1 MRLGLKADNLL
12 ERVADFFNL
21 APQPLAQA
29 FYGMMASRT
38 LMAGVRL
45 GLYGALAEGPAS
57 AEALATRLKLSPDG
71 TRALLEALVACEAV
85 ERHRGGRYR
94 LAPRAKRWLDPRSSK
109 YVGAF
114 LEFNYAQ
121 WDWWTGLEGVV
132 RSGQAVAIHDF
143 APEDPRWRDYIHAMH
158 QLARLAAPEVAAAIS
173 LPRGAKHLLDLG
185 GAHGWYAA
193 ELCLRNRGLKA
204 TVLDL
209 EGSVR
214 VGRDIITSAGLSH
227 LVSHRAG
234 DLLTSELGGP
244 YDAVLLFQVMH
255 HLTPAQNVALLRR
268 VRGALGPKGTLA
280 VLEYLREDIQ
290 EPASSAPLIGLHYF
304 LTSGAAAWSPAEVEG
319 FLDDAGFRIEHSRPI
334 RHLPLQTLLIA
345 RPD

>member
-12 ERVADFFNL
+12 ERVADWFNL
-21 APQPLAQA
+21 APKPVAHA
-29 FYGMMASRT
+29 FFGMMASRT

-45 GLYGALAEGPAS
+45 GVYAALAEGPAS
-57 AEALATRLKLSPDG
+57 AEALAERLKLSPEG
-71 TRALLEALVACEAV
+71 TRTLLEALVACDAV
-85 ERHRGGRYR
+85 ERQRGGRYR
-94 LAPRAKRWLDPRSSK
+94 IAPRAKRWLDPRSPK

-132 RSGQAVAIHDF
+132 RSGQPVDIHHF
-143 APEDPRWRDYIHAMH
+143 APDDSRWRDYIHAMH
-158 QLARLAAPEVAAAIS
+158 QLARLAAPEVAEAIP
-173 LPRGAKHLLDLG
+173 LPRGAKSLLDLG

-193 ELCLRNRGLKA
+193 ELCLRHRGLKA

-209 EGSVR
+209 EGSAR

-227 LVSHRAG
+227 LVTHREG
-234 DLLTSELGGP
+234 DVLTAELGGP

-255 HLTPAQNVALLRR
+255 HLSPAQNVALLRR
-268 VRGALGPKGTLA
+268 VRGALGSRGTLA
-280 VLEYLREDIQ
+280 VLEYLREDIND
-290 EPASSAPLIGLHYF
+290 PASSAPLIGLHYF
-304 LTSGAAAWSPAEVEG
+304 LTSGAAAYTPAEVEG
-319 FLDDAGFRIEHSRPI
+319 FLDDAGFKIEQTRPI
-334 RHLPLQTLLIA
+334 RHLPLQTLLVA

>member
-12 ERVADFFNL
+12 ERVADWFNL
-21 APQPLAQA
+21 APQPLAHA
-29 FYGMMASRT
+29 FFGMMASRT

-45 GLYGALAEGPAS
+45 GVYAALAEGAAPAEVL
-57 AEALATRLKLSPDG
+57 AERLRLSPEG
-71 TRALLEALVACEAV
+71 TRTLLEALVACEAV
-85 ERHRGGRYR
+85 ERQRDGRYR
-94 LAPRAKRWLDPRSSK
+94 LAPRAKRWLDPRSPK

-121 WDWWTGLEGVV
+121 WDWWSQLEGVV
-132 RSGQAVAIHDF
+132 RSGQAVDIHHF
-143 APEDPRWRDYIHAMH
+143 APDDARWRDYIHAMH
-158 QLARLAAPEVAAAIS
+158 QLARLAAPEVAAAIP
-173 LPRGAKHLLDLG
+173 LPRGAKRLLDLG

-193 ELCLRNRGLKA
+193 ELCLRHRGLKA

-209 EGSVR
+209 EGSAR

-227 LVSHRAG
+227 LVTHREG
-234 DLLTSELGGP
+234 DLLTAELGGP

-255 HLTPAQNVALLRR
+255 HLSPAQNVALLRR
-268 VRGALGPKGTLA
+268 VRGALGARGTLA

-290 EPASSAPLIGLHYF
+290 DPASSAPLIGLHYF
-304 LTSGAAAWSPAEVEG
+304 LTSGAAAYTPAEVEG
-319 FLDDAGFRIEHSRPI
+319 FLDDAGFRIEQARPI
-334 RHLPLQTLLIA
+334 RHLPLQTLLLA